1 MRILILGHGGREHA
15 LCDILSKSKYL
26 TKLFVLNGN
35 PGMAKLATILEGSET
50 HENIVSICLDHHI
63 DLCIPGGESYLSNGI
78 VDDLKKVGVVCFGPS
93 QRAAMIE
100 SSKSYAKQIMD
111 KASIPTATYQRF
123 YDVDEALVYIRQSQP
138 PYVIKYD
145 GLALGKGVTV
155 TSRLEEAEKVI
166 KELLSQ
172 HIYGNDGIIIEEF
185 LSGKEFSMIAMVHE
199 NTVIPLPVARDHKTR
214 FEHNEGPNTGGMG
227 AYSPVDFVSKD
238 IYQESFSILKKCAQ
252 TMYEESNPFT
262 GFLYGGFI
270 LTKQGPK
277 IIEFNCRLGDP
288 EAEVILPRIQSD
300 FIHLIQSVLSSSP
313 CSIDV
318 DPNYQVG
325 VVMVSDGYP
334 QAYHKGY
341 PIAYDKTIDPMIY
354 HMGTAYKDNEL
365 VTSGGRVLCVRGIA
379 HTLDQARH
387 QAYQHIQMITC
398 DHLKYRSDIG
408 ACDL

>member
-15 LCDILSKSKYL
+15 LCDILSKSKSL
-26 TKLFVLNGN
+26 TELFVLNGN
-35 PGMAKLATILEGSET
+35 PGMAKLATVLEGSET
-50 HENIVSICLDHHI
+50 NENIVKICLDHHI

-78 VDDLKKVGVVCFGPS
+78 VDDLKNVGVVCFGPS
-93 QRAAMIE
+93 KHAAMIE

-123 YDVDEALVYIRQSQP
+123 YDVDKALVYIRQSQP

-155 TSRLEEAEKVI
+155 TLRLEEAEKVI
-166 KELLSQ
+166 NELLSQ

-185 LSGKEFSMIAMVHE
+185 LSGKEYSMIAMVHE
-199 NTVIPLPVARDHKTR
+199 NTVIPLPVARDHKPR
-214 FEHNEGPNTGGMG
+214 FDNNEGPNTGGMG
-227 AYSPVDFVSKD
+227 AYSPVDFVTED
-238 IYQESFSILKKCAQ
+238 VYQKSLSILKKCAQ

-318 DPNYQVG
+318 DPNYHVG

-334 QAYHKGY
+334 HVYQKGY
-341 PIAYDKTIDPMIY
+341 HITYDKTIDPMIY
-354 HMGTAYKDNEL
+354 HMGTSYKDNEL
-365 VTSGGRVLCVRGIA
+365 ITCGGRVLCVRGMS

-387 QAYQHIQMITC
+387 QAYQHIKMITC
-398 DHLKYRSDIG
+398 DNLKYRNDIG